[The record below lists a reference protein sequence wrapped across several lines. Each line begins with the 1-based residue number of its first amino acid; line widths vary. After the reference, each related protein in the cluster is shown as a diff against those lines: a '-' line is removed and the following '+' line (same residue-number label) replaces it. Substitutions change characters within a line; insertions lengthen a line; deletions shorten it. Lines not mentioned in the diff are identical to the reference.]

1 MILADRFWRRRPRL
15 ALTANE
21 RWYLSSADAVDEE
34 IGLTLRQ
41 VSDSEY
47 IRNLSWAYFRQLVQ
61 YLRRVSVC
69 NKL

>member
-1 MILADRFWRRRPRL
+1 MLTEKSEFRMIIMILTDPLLTPRPRL

-34 IGLTLRQ
+34 IGSRE

-47 IRNLSWAYFRQLVQ
+47 IRNLS
-61 YLRRVSVC
+61 
-69 NKL
+69 